1 MCLGFEDVKHASIE
15 DCTFMFSSRRMMKYW
30 EQGCADGEVR
40 KDFLGLA
47 VDSRVVVGN
56 RRRLP
61 IFFVYSSPPTLW

>member
-1 MCLGFEDVKHASIE
+1 
-15 DCTFMFSSRRMMKYW
+15 MFSSRRMMKYW

-40 KDFLGLA
+40 KDFEGLA

-61 IFFVYSSPPTLW
+61 IFFVSILILHLPKRVV